1 MLHTPIIPAGDVDP
15 DITQAIRDFR
25 SVAARIRDL
34 SGRAIALP
42 AGDKVRKAHEA
53 QIAAD
58 MDLFR
63 ARAERIGGGWTEQS
77 LLIAVQADTDARAR
91 RVRHPQYATE
101 RTYADRV
108 QQAMAREATAK
119 TALDAAQL
127 EVEAATSEREA
138 AEHASRQ
145 FDARRRRA

>member
-1 MLHTPIIPAGDVDP
+1 MLHNPIIPAGDVDP
-15 DITQAIRDFR
+15 DVTQAIRDFR

-42 AGDKVRKAHEA
+42 ADDKRRKAHEA

-77 LLIAVQADTDARAR
+77 LLIAVQADIDARAR
-91 RVRHPQYATE
+91 RVRHPRYATE
-101 RTYADRV
+101 RVYADRV

-119 TALDAAQL
+119 TALDAARIEL
-127 EVEAATSEREA
+127 EAATSERQA
-138 AEHASRQ
+138 AEHAAKQ